1 MSAFFPDWKID
12 NIERI
17 IEFNFRNLDWS
28 LFHKVQVVY
37 YSCQLCLVFLPD
49 EVIHLAVMVK
59 TDQNAGDRSS
69 TSRPSVL
76 GAKY

>member
-1 MSAFFPDWKID
+1 M
-12 NIERI
+12 
-17 IEFNFRNLDWS
+17 
-28 LFHKVQVVY
+28 QVVY

-49 EVIHLAVMVK
+49 EVIRLAVMVK

>member
-1 MSAFFPDWKID
+1 M
-12 NIERI
+12 
-17 IEFNFRNLDWS
+17 
-28 LFHKVQVVY
+28 QVVY